1 MDKENIDIFK
11 ELLGFTKKE
20 IERLGID
27 EKALE
32 GLQEL
37 LDGEMKFVKDGET
50 VEDEEYNKELEEKQR
65 KLFERALA
73 EERQEILDDDEP

>member
-32 GLQEL
+32 GRQEL